1 MTPQQEPELS
11 PEEQAKAEW
20 RDYLEKVAK
29 ILAHQR
35 EKANRQRMAIA
46 VLKNQRREMRKNPL
60 LLVRRMMRANTRDDR
75 GPVDE
80 T

>member
-35 EKANRQRMAIA
+35 EKANR
-46 VLKNQRREMRKNPL
+46 
-60 LLVRRMMRANTRDDR
+60 
-75 GPVDE
+75 
-80 T
+80 